1 MEKKMS
7 KKSFLL
13 HHDSLDVLDALSDE
27 QAGKLFKAIRNYQMG
42 HDIELD
48 SLLNIVFIPFK
59 NQFIRDGVKYDGI
72 VERNTINGAKG
83 GRPKKSKDNPKNPS
97 GYLETQDNPSEPKKA
112 DSDSDS
118 DNVNESVNEKETVID
133 NVNESVNEKETVID
147 NVNEPVSV
155 QEKVKQKIRIYVKKN
170 NIEPYSVKDDLID
183 TFNSDIFL
191 TNPHNLDEHELFD
204 YVLLLNSVKLIKDEN
219 E

>member
-133 NVNESVNEKETVID
+133 NVNE
-147 NVNEPVSV
+147 PVSV